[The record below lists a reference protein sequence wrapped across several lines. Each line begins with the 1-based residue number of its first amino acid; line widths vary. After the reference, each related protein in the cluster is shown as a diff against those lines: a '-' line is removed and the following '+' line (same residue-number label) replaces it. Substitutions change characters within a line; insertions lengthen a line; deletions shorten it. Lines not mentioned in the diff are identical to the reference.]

1 MELIAVSV
9 WFKDSWSLC
18 TCCLQGR
25 LSSIKKTQPVHTP
38 SPLFPSQ
45 SFACFYGPELPAVI
59 MMIILGC
66 VLERHYKLR
75 VFNGRTL
82 PLVQGSSS
90 PSLTGE
96 PSKPDRGKLTT
107 LPVY

>member
-1 MELIAVSV
+1 MELVAVSV
-9 WFKDSWSLC
+9 WSKDSWSLC

-59 MMIILGC
+59 MMIILGY

-75 VFNGRTL
+75 AFNGRTL
-82 PLVQGSSS
+82 PLVQEVPAPPSQENPTNQTGGS
-90 PSLTGE
+90 
-96 PSKPDRGKLTT
+96 
-107 LPVY
+107 